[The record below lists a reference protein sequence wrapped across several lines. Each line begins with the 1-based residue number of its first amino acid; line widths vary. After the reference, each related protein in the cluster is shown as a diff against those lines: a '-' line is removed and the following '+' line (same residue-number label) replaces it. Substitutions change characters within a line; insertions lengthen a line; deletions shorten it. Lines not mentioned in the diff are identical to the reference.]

1 MTMPDPPEP
10 VPQARAAAEP
20 PSLAGGTRL
29 ARWVRD
35 YAPDLHRFLAK
46 RRLIES
52 DIQDVCQEVYLRLLR
67 FDRTEVATNPQAYL
81 IRVAA
86 NVAHDFRLR
95 RLHWAAL
102 DPELPEEA
110 SPEPGPER
118 LAELSSRQG
127 ALMTALATLPPLPRA
142 VLALQAREDLTYE
155 QIADR
160 LGVTRRSV
168 KRAVA
173 RGLELLRDQ
182 MREAK

>member
-1 MTMPDPPEP
+1 MTDLPDPASDP
-10 VPQARAAAEP
+10 ATAAGLPA
-20 PSLAGGTRL
+20 SFAGGSRL

-67 FDRTEVATNPQAYL
+67 FDRTEVAINPQAYL

-95 RLHWAAL
+95 RLHWVAL

-110 SPEPGPER
+110 SPDPGPER
-118 LAELSSRQG
+118 LAEMSSRQG
-127 ALMTALATLPPLPRA
+127 QLMTALASLPPLSRA
-142 VLALQAREDLTYE
+142 VLALQSQEDLTYE
-155 QIADR
+155 QIAHR

-173 RGLELLRDQ
+173 RGLELLRTQ

>member
-1 MTMPDPPEP
+1 MAVSTDSSEPLTDAADPL
-10 VPQARAAAEP
+10 
-20 PSLAGGTRL
+20 PSVGASRL

-102 DPELPEEA
+102 EPELQDEA
-110 SPEPGPER
+110 SPDPGPER
-118 LAELSSRQG
+118 LADVDSRQ
-127 ALMTALATLPPLPRA
+127 AVLMRALASLPPLPRA
-142 VLALQAREDLTYE
+142 VLALQSREELTYG
-155 QIADR
+155 QIAER

-168 KRAVA
+168 KRAIA
-173 RGLELLRDQ
+173 RGHELLRAQ
-182 MREAK
+182 LRKIET